1 MDYVRKKCDV
11 SLACDDELRVGSDD
25 ESKLWE
31 GSAKCYRA
39 VCAVCWSGMAN
50 VKRGTVHI
58 SPVQTSNRK

>member
-31 GSAKCYRA
+31 GSAKCYVPCR
-39 VCAVCWSGMAN
+39 VCCVLEWNG
-50 VKRGTVHI
+50 KRGTVHI